1 MPEDLDDT
9 DIERELSNN
18 AVLDACAKEMLHGR
32 GWILLK
38 DGKKGDTFEC

>member
-1 MPEDLDDT
+1 MPEGLDDT
-9 DIERELSNN
+9 GVERDLGLKT
-18 AVLDACAKEMLHGR
+18 VLDACAKEMLHGR